1 MKERIPNV
9 LIEES
14 EIELIHRETAN
25 ESLELLNE
33 VTKEMDDLKKLFV
46 EFAEYKNNLLAER
59 RLKIRQMGVK
69 VIADKE
75 DELNSLDEYSIEITI
90 PQNTMFTIE
99 NWNVNQ
105 YDRLKVLRI
114 NSGSLRNL
122 KSFSLSYLK
131 NLTTV
136 DIGDNCC
143 TFAMNKTGNAIE
155 KSFSITNCD
164 NLVSITIGSYSFSDY
179 AGGFT
184 LKYLPSLK
192 TLKLASTNQVSCS
205 FYNSDVTISGNKSY

>member
-33 VTKEMDDLKKLFV
+33 VTKEMDDLKKLFF

-75 DELNSLDEYSIEITI
+75 EELNSLDEYSIEITI

-114 NSGSLRNL
+114 NSG
-122 KSFSLSYLK
+122 
-131 NLTTV
+131 
-136 DIGDNCC
+136 
-143 TFAMNKTGNAIE
+143 
-155 KSFSITNCD
+155 
-164 NLVSITIGSYSFSDY
+164 
-179 AGGFT
+179 
-184 LKYLPSLK
+184 
-192 TLKLASTNQVSCS
+192 
-205 FYNSDVTISGNKSY
+205 

>member
-14 EIELIHRETAN
+14 EIDSIHREVAN
-25 ESLELLNE
+25 QSLELLNK
-33 VTKEMDDLKKLFV
+33 VTNDMDDLKKLFV

-205 FYNSDVTISGNKSY
+205 FYNSDVTISGN

>member
-33 VTKEMDDLKKLFV
+33 VTKEMDDLKKLFF

-75 DELNSLDEYSIEITI
+75 EELNSLDEYSIEITI

-114 NSGSLRNL
+114 NNGSLRNL

-192 TLKLASTNQVSCS
+192 TLKLASTKQVSCS
-205 FYNSDVTISGNKSY
+205 FYNSDVTISGN

>member
-33 VTKEMDDLKKLFV
+33 VTKEMDDLKKLFF

-75 DELNSLDEYSIEITI
+75 EELNSLDEYSIEITI

-205 FYNSDVTISGNKSY
+205 FYNSDVTISGN

>member
-33 VTKEMDDLKKLFV
+33 VTKEMDDLKKLFF

-75 DELNSLDEYSIEITI
+75 EELNSLDEYSIEITI

-114 NSGSLRNL
+114 NSGSFRNL

-205 FYNSDVTISGNKSY
+205 FYNSDVTISGN

>member
-33 VTKEMDDLKKLFV
+33 VTKEMDDLKKLFF

-75 DELNSLDEYSIEITI
+75 EELNSLDEYSIEITI

-105 YDRLKVLRI
+105 YDRLKVLCI

-205 FYNSDVTISGNKSY
+205 FYNSDVTISGN